1 MYCWCYLV
9 LFTPCLEVALNSTL
23 LKWKTL
29 ARGTWATACFGCRYA
44 KRALVFARTLSLPPP
59 CLFNQWQWSF
69 RDVLAIA
76 NLIQLGATFNS
87 ISMMGNEPLFTV
99 SFAAGVALKMFIGE
113 CMPAAMAKQINNLL
127 SEAQVTLASQDEEVV
142 RSFNGIG
149 ACGGGVFRCLFGDTS
164 IWGAQGPAYAAMAAQ
179 FFLLILPMLNA
190 SQVR

>member
-1 MYCWCYLV
+1 
-9 LFTPCLEVALNSTL
+9 
-23 LKWKTL
+23 
-29 ARGTWATACFGCRYA
+29 
-44 KRALVFARTLSLPPP
+44 
-59 CLFNQWQWSF
+59 
-69 RDVLAIA
+69 
-76 NLIQLGATFNS
+76 
-87 ISMMGNEPLFTV
+87 
-99 SFAAGVALKMFIGE
+99 VALKMFIGE

-190 SQVR
+190 SQWAWRSWKALKSYRKEADKVRPRPLKLVIMRNRMLASGAVLIANVFLCGFICTFHFNATNGSLSNFWVAVLCGALFESLLMTYDIRGQARQLVFLVIFIFM